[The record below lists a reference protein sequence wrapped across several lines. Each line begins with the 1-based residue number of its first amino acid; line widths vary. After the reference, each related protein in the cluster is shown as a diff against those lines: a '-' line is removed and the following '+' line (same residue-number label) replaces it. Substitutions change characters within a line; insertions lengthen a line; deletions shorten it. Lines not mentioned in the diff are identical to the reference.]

1 MKLARSRTDAKLF
14 GLCGGIAAN
23 LGVNPALVRA
33 FVTVGIIIS
42 AGVLMLVYV
51 IAAML
56 LPVEDAQPAGEYIYV
71 PSSGAYGFHAPEPA
85 PAAAQDISWSKEKEI
100 LSREIRE
107 LRSRLE
113 SFEQAK

>member
-1 MKLARSRTDAKLF
+1 MRLVRSRTDARLF
-14 GLCGGIAAN
+14 GLCGGIAAS
-23 LGVNPALVRA
+23 LGVNSAWVRA
-33 FVTVGIIIS
+33 FVTAGIIFS

-56 LPVEDAQPAGEYIYV
+56 LPVEDAQSAGEYIYV

-85 PAAAQDISWSKEKEI
+85 PAAPQEISWSKEKEI
-100 LSREIRE
+100 LSGEIRE

-113 SFEQAK
+113 AFEQAK

>member
-23 LGVNPALVRA
+23 LGINSAWVRA
-33 FVTVGIIIS
+33 FVTVGIIFSGGI
-42 AGVLMLVYV
+42 LLLVYV

-56 LPVEDAQPAGEYIYV
+56 LPVEDAMPAGAYMYV
-71 PSSGAYGFHAPEPA
+71 PSSRAYGFDAPEPA
-85 PAAAQDISWSKEKEI
+85 PAAVPEISWSKEKEI

-113 SFEQAK
+113 AFEQAK